1 MPNNNAFVTISELQ
15 LAGVEFLG
23 SDLPSY
29 LGSLKLNDFKTIIPD
44 LQYDLRGAPPYNG
57 SLLKDAP
64 NIINTVESF
73 IGQHPSETLGSVF
86 SILSPGGV
94 PSTAPNNDVSVTLPE
109 LQHAGA
115 QFLGSDL
122 PSYLGSLKL
131 NDFKTIIPDLQYD
144 LRGAPPYNGSLLK
157 DAPNIINTVESFIG
171 QHPSETLGSV
181 FSVLGH
187 P

>member
-1 MPNNNAFVTISELQ
+1 M
-15 LAGVEFLG
+15 
-23 SDLPSY
+23 
-29 LGSLKLNDFKTIIPD
+29 
-44 LQYDLRGAPPYNG
+44 
-57 SLLKDAP
+57 
-64 NIINTVESF
+64 
-73 IGQHPSETLGSVF
+73 F

-171 QHPSETLGSV
+171 QHPSETLRIGVFRARSSLIAGSV
-181 FSVLGH
+181 SALASRPFSVPPGLGLPYRH
-187 P
+187 LPNKPRTCRKSVSPVRRERVGN